1 MLELVG
7 LLELVRIVRIIRIV
21 RIVSI
26 VRISRFGRTFR
37 VGRIGR
43 IVCMLG
49 LKMSCRKVNGSGASL
64 SCTDFI
70 SKFRLSISFS
80 HFPG

>member
-1 MLELVG
+1 MELLELLE

-21 RIVSI
+21 RIV
-26 VRISRFGRTFR
+26 RISRFGRIFR

>member
-1 MLELVG
+1 MLE
-7 LLELVRIVRIIRIV
+7 LLELVRIVRIIRII
-21 RIVSI
+21 RI
-26 VRISRFGRTFR
+26 VRISRFGRIFR

>member
-1 MLELVG
+1 MLE

-21 RIVSI
+21 RIV
-26 VRISRFGRTFR
+26 RISRFGRIFR